1 MAIVTLI
8 VIIGLLSIHCMN
20 LPPSQ
25 RLNPT
30 LDRGQPRLLDVLAEA
45 VRPMQPPNR
54 PNRIVRS
61 VALHDQFF
69 PAVNPGQWRGLEE
82 SLSVTLPKL
91 VPQGNGRWEFPNEM
105 RTVFDL
111 ADHVAG
117 QWTSMERP
125 TTRTLSEWIDAQIY
139 PVVCDTLVDALAV
152 DREDIFRAAKL
163 RDDLGAE

>member
-1 MAIVTLI
+1 MAIVTLV
-8 VIIGLLSIHCMN
+8 VIIGLTLLLCRAVPQPVLH
-20 LPPSQ
+20 
-25 RLNPT
+25 PT

-45 VRPMQPPNR
+45 VRPMQPPR
-54 PNRIVRS
+54 VPNRVVRS

-69 PAVNPGQWRGLEE
+69 PAVNPGLWRGLSD

-91 VPQGNGRWEFPNEM
+91 VPLGDGRWEFPNEM

-117 QWTSMERP
+117 QSTSMERP
-125 TTRTLSEWIDAQIY
+125 TTRSLSEWIDAQIY
-139 PVVCDTLVDALAV
+139 PVVCDTLIEALSV

-163 RDDLGAE
+163 MDDLGAE